1 MNVSHEYAQYLSGTE
16 MDLAFRI
23 KQMLIEVL
31 KLVVEA
37 TTGRKMGRKKNT
49 HTSLGRITVNTLHS
63 AYMKWSN
70 KNYVMLAAIWSYVIW
85 S

>member
-37 TTGRKMGRKKNT
+37 TTGGKMGRK
-49 HTSLGRITVNTLHS
+49 
-63 AYMKWSN
+63 
-70 KNYVMLAAIWSYVIW
+70 
-85 S
+85 